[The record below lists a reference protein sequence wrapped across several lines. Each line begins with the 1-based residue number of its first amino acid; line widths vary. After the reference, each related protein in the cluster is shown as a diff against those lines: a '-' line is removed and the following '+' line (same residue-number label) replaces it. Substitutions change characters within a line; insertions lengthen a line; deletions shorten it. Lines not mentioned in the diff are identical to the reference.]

1 MNLETDIDVLKKKRI
16 CDACVGESYLKGLIR
31 TSGQTRKCSYCKKRG
46 PTIAI
51 DELAEHLEGAFERHY
66 RRTSTEPDSYQRAV
80 MNDPEST
87 YDWERDGE
95 PVIWAIVNA
104 AEIPV
109 EAATDVQEILS
120 DKHACVPSEYVGE
133 EEEFDSDAYYEERS
147 VDDDTWQSE
156 WRDFERS
163 LKTESRYFSQ
173 TGLAHLKS
181 VFAGLDTLQ
190 TLNGQPIIVDAGP
203 GTAFE
208 AFYRARYFESG
219 DKLREA
225 MMHPDRNIG
234 PPPTDFAMAG
244 RMNARGISVF
254 YGAGNAETA
263 RAEIRPPVG
272 SRVVVAKFKV
282 TRPLRLL
289 DLRSFQHVHESG
301 SIFDP
306 TLARRM
312 GRAVFLRSLVFKM
325 TMPVMPSDEATSYLP
340 TQAIAD
346 FLASNSDPALDGI
359 LFPSVQVGGEGLNV
373 VLFHKAARVEKIT
386 LPKDSEISAS
396 LGNWD
401 EDGFETD
408 YRVFEQVPKREEE
421 TTPKQESTW
430 SLFAMDLGGGPD
442 DDSRETTLAV
452 DLETVEVHEIKS
464 VQFGADVEKVKRS
477 RSERRMR
484 KVTKQAEEEEF
495 DF

>member
-1 MNLETDIDVLKKKRI
+1 MGIETDIDTLKKKRI
-16 CDACVGESYLKGLIR
+16 CDDCVGEGYLKDLIR
-31 TSGQTRKCSYCKKRG
+31 TAGKVGKCAYCKKRG
-46 PTIAI
+46 LTIAVE
-51 DELAEHLEGAFERHY
+51 ELAEHVDGAFERHY
-66 RRTSTEPDSYQRAV
+66 RRTSTEPDGYQRAV

-95 PVIWAIVNA
+95 PVVWAIVNA
-104 AEIPV
+104 AEIP
-109 EAATDVQEILS
+109 EQAATDVQEILS
-120 DKHACVPSEYVGE
+120 DEHGSVPSEYVGE
-133 EEEFDSDAYYEERS
+133 EEEFDSDSYYEERN
-147 VDDDTWQSE
+147 VDDDAWQAE
-156 WRDFERS
+156 WREFERS

-173 TGLAHLKS
+173 TGFAHLKS
-181 VFAGLDTLQ
+181 VFADLDTLQ
-190 TLNGQPIIVDAGP
+190 TSNGQALIVDAGP
-203 GTAFE
+203 GTGFE

-219 DKLREA
+219 EKLQDA
-225 MMHPDRNIG
+225 MMYPDRHVG
-234 PPPTDFAMAG
+234 PPPTEFAMAG

-282 TRPLRLL
+282 MRPLKLL

-306 TLARRM
+306 SLARRM

-346 FLASNSDPALDGI
+346 FLASSGEPALDGI
-359 LFPSVQVGGEGLNV
+359 LFPSVQVGGDGLNV
-373 VLFHKAARVEKIT
+373 VLFHKAARVEKFT

-408 YRVFEQVPKREEE
+408 YRVFESVPKREGE
-421 TTPKQESTW
+421 TAPKQESTW
-430 SLFAMDLGGGPD
+430 SLFTMDPGDRPD
-442 DDSRETTLAV
+442 ADSREATLAV
-452 DLETVEVHEIKS
+452 DLELVAGPLPGH
-464 VQFGADVEKVKRS
+464 KRKDG
-477 RSERRMR
+477 SEYPPPGRELER
-484 KVTKQAEEEEF
+484 
-495 DF
+495 